1 MAWEKGKSGNP
12 AGPQKRRLIT
22 THIERE
28 LLQQAKDATDK
39 QDVTKARKI
48 AEQVVKM
55 AEDGDKWAIQFVT
68 ERTEGRPDQHVSI
81 SRNVRELTD
90 ADLADIAAGSGEG
103 VVGETGSKEVASQ
116 LH

>member
-12 AGPQKRRLIT
+12 QGMRKRRLIT

-28 LLQQAKDATDK
+28 LLVADETGNA
-39 QDVTKARKI
+39 TKARKI
-48 AEQVVKM
+48 AKQVVKM
-55 AEDGDKWAIQFVT
+55 AEEGDKWAIQFVT

-81 SRNVRELTD
+81 SNSVRELSD
-90 ADLADIAAGSGEG
+90 ADLADIAAGSSEGAAGEAG
-103 VVGETGSKEVASQ
+103 GAQGASQ

>member
-1 MAWEKGKSGNP
+1 MGWEKGKSGNP

-28 LLQQAKDATDK
+28 LLQQAKDATDR

-55 AEDGDKWAIQFVT
+55 AEEGDKWAIQFVT

-81 SRNVRELTD
+81 GRNVRELTD

-103 VVGETGSKEVASQ
+103 VAGAQDGPQEPSQ